1 MQAIQLFF
9 ATLIVL
15 SSIIATQS
23 VELYRITR
31 GVEFAKKYYDKANEC
46 LEMKPPN
53 GAVWIRENKD
63 FECRPLLST
72 NTNTTGCR
80 PGEWLVLEKH
90 SKLKWWARCRDK
102 KSCGTNRLAF
112 ESRNGD
118 CVKLGDPSKCE
129 DGEVVR
135 QTLFGYGECSRLNC
149 EGEFDNLVFEDNSDV
164 TESFSALANVQ
175 STGNKPQHASVSFGG
190 WPLN

>member
-1 MQAIQLFF
+1 MQAFQLFF

-23 VELYRITR
+23 IELYRITR
-31 GVEFAKKYYDKANEC
+31 GIEFAEKYYNKANEC
-46 LEMKPPN
+46 LKMKPPN
-53 GAVWIRENKD
+53 GAVYNRTNDD
-63 FECRPLLST
+63 FECQPLLSKAP
-72 NTNTTGCR
+72 GCNF
-80 PGEWLVLEKH
+80 GEWLVLEKH
-90 SKLKWWARCRDK
+90 KTLKWWARCRDK

-164 TESFSALANVQ
+164 TDSFSALANIQ
-175 STGNKPQHASVSFGG
+175 SSGQQVQHASVSFGG
-190 WPLN
+190 WSGRR

>member
-9 ATLIVL
+9 AALIVL

-31 GVEFAKKYYDKANEC
+31 GVESAQKYYDKANEC

-63 FECRPLLST
+63 FECQPLLSKAP
-72 NTNTTGCR
+72 GCNF
-80 PGEWLVLEKH
+80 GEWLVLEKH
-90 SKLKWWARCRDK
+90 STLKWWARCRDK

-175 STGNKPQHASVSFGG
+175 STGNQPQHATIHFAG
-190 WPLN
+190 WPGRR

>member
-1 MQAIQLFF
+1 MPAIQLFF
-9 ATLIVL
+9 AALIVL

-31 GVEFAKKYYDKANEC
+31 GVDDNQKYYDKANEC

-53 GAVWIRENKD
+53 GAVYNRTNDD
-63 FECRPLLST
+63 FECQPLLSKAP
-72 NTNTTGCR
+72 GCNF
-80 PGEWLVLEKH
+80 GEWLVLEKH
-90 SKLKWWARCRDK
+90 RTLKWWARCRDK

-175 STGNKPQHASVSFGG
+175 STGNKPQHATTHFGG
-190 WPLN
+190 WPGRR

>member
-9 ATLIVL
+9 AALIVL

-31 GVEFAKKYYDKANEC
+31 GVDDNQKYYDKANEC

-53 GAVWIRENKD
+53 GAVYNRTNDD
-63 FECRPLLST
+63 FECQPLLSKAP
-72 NTNTTGCR
+72 GCNF
-80 PGEWLVLEKH
+80 GEWLVLEKH
-90 SKLKWWARCRDK
+90 RTLKWWARCRDK

-164 TESFSALANVQ
+164 TDSFSALANVQ
-175 STGNKPQHASVSFGG
+175 STGNKPQHATTHFGG
-190 WPLN
+190 WPGRR

>member
-9 ATLIVL
+9 VALIVL

-31 GVEFAKKYYDKANEC
+31 GVESAQKYYDKANEC

-53 GAVWIRENKD
+53 GAVYNRTNDD
-63 FECRPLLST
+63 FECQPLLSKAP
-72 NTNTTGCR
+72 GCNF
-80 PGEWLVLEKH
+80 GEWLVLEKH
-90 SKLKWWARCRDK
+90 RTLKWWARCRDK

-135 QTLFGYGECSRLNC
+135 QTLFGYGECDRLNS
-149 EGEFDNLVFEDNSDV
+149 EGEFDGLDFDENSDV
-164 TESFSALANVQ
+164 TEIFSGVSTVKEQKKKVQ
-175 STGNKPQHASVSFGG
+175 YASVSFGG
-190 WPLN
+190 WPGRR